1 VIAIMNKT
9 WVDILLLEAN
19 IILIKPKKLM
29 GALFEVNRNISWE
42 MNLVQALKKFER
54 RVGVI
59 DLAGRELDLIFFK
72 H

>member
-1 VIAIMNKT
+1 MNKT

-19 IILIKPKKLM
+19 IVLIKPKKLM